1 LETSCNPPML
11 LPDGTEEL
19 WYSYR
24 NELSTGYD
32 MVLSNPF
39 EGHVDIQIFQVIM
52 NVVPSVPDVSLS
64 LPESAATYFLSALQG
79 AVNNCRNR

>member
-1 LETSCNPPML
+1 ML

-24 NELSTGYD
+24 NELGTGYD
-32 MVLSNPF
+32 MVLSNPV

-52 NVVPSVPDVSLS
+52 NVVPAEPSVSLS
-64 LPESAATYFLSALQG
+64 LPMSAAIFFFSAIRS
-79 AVNNCRNR
+79 AVTNFQKPPRLEN